1 MREKAFP
8 GDGEVWELGESP
20 RERRNTRQT
29 VLPGKHPVSLLTH
42 GPDGRRI
49 AGTWQETVVFELIGI
64 CTEELRRGTQ
74 GTQVTLELGEPAG
87 FVSGA

>member
-29 VLPGKHPVSLLTH
+29 VLPGKHPVSLLTQ
-42 GPDGRRI
+42 GPDRNRI
-49 AGTWQETVVFELIGI
+49 AGNWQETL
-64 CTEELRRGTQ
+64 ELRRGTQ
-74 GTQVTLELGEPAG
+74 GTRVTPELGEPAG
-87 FVSGA
+87 FVNGA